1 MDGLTAHPRLDRS
14 EQVTTGVA
22 VVTSTALYLR
32 YGQPYLARGV
42 VGDLLVLGLLAV
54 PLVRTR
60 TRARHEAAWCLAGI
74 GVVQL
79 VRPRW
84 PLGFSEPVWW
94 AAIGAGLAG
103 YVLVRSRSLAAR
115 G

>member
-1 MDGLTAHPRLDRS
+1 MNGLTAHARLDRS

-42 VGDLLVLGLLAV
+42 LGDLLVLGLLAV

-84 PLGFSEPVWW
+84 PLEFSEPVWW

-103 YVLVRSRSLAAR
+103 YVLVRSRSLGAR

>member
-1 MDGLTAHPRLDRS
+1 MNGLTAHARLDGA

-42 VGDLLVLGLLAV
+42 LGDLIVLGLLAAT
-54 PLVRTR
+54 LVRTR
-60 TRARHEAAWCLAGI
+60 TRVRHEAAWCLAGI

-84 PLGFSEPVWW
+84 PLELSEPVWW
-94 AAIGAGLAG
+94 AAISGGLAG
-103 YVLVRSRSLAAR
+103 YVLVRRRSLVAR